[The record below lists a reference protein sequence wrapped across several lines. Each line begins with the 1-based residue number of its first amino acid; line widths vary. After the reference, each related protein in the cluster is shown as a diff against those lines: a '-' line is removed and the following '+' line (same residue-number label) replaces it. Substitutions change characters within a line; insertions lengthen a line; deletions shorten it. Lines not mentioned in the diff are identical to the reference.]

1 MKKGLEG
8 RYNWVDEEVILGMA
22 GLRNEELI
30 TGLGRELVLCLRR

>member
-8 RYNWVDEEVILGMA
+8 RYNWVDEVILGMA
-22 GLRNEELI
+22 GLRNGELI